1 MYFPDCRHAA
11 LKTGRAWPLTG
22 AVIHIE
28 EQRSSDRDRNRW
40 IVKVICESRKIGRT
54 GISLQLALPVNFTTS
69 VRLALLAEA
78 AGKLP
83 VPKEVQFKP
92 KSAWRYIGKEQ
103 PIIGVER
110 GQQLAARLFLEI
122 DKRHIGAL

>member
-40 IVKVICESRKIGRT
+40 IVKVICESRKIGAEERLESVPGGCQVAKCGT
-54 GISLQLALPVNFTTS
+54 ASGRQAGQLHRDVHFRQLSGPASHDEVKVVVVL
-69 VRLALLAEA
+69 A
-78 AGKLP
+78 AG
-83 VPKEVQFKP
+83 
-92 KSAWRYIGKEQ
+92 
-103 PIIGVER
+103 GV
-110 GQQLAARLFLEI
+110 
-122 DKRHIGAL
+122 